1 MKVYIDAIEDEYY
14 FAVYSN
20 MHIFRLKNE
29 QRLFM
34 GAIYVTYE
42 DLTNNFIQ
50 TWNTIVAS
58 MNLWPSSLQDM
69 KQMLNDYTILAEA
82 IAEFI
87 DDVDEAFH
95 PSNAILNQFQSM
107 TIDQDISS
115 NGIELADED
124 KNPEI
129 TTIEDI
135 ESTPPSRAPTLGY

>member
-1 MKVYIDAIEDEYY
+1 MKIYIDAIEDEYY

-20 MHIFRLKNE
+20 IKIFEPKNE

-42 DLTNNFIQ
+42 DLTNNFIE

-58 MNLWPSSLQDM
+58 MNLWPSSLQEM
-69 KQMLNDYTILAEA
+69 KQMLNDYIILAEA

-95 PSNAILNQFQSM
+95 PSNAILNQFQSAL
-107 TIDQDISS
+107 IDDTL
-115 NGIELADED
+115 ELSDED